1 MNEQPD
7 SKAVKPPE
15 DGPSRGADAAEIR
28 GEHPPED
35 EGKKRKRRSGWWW
48 KRAAAVS
55 LLIAAAFLAGRF
67 GCGGGDGWS
76 PGGGKGTPAVS
87 PTGTATAE
95 PAVFELVISGGDVFA
110 AGRRTPPD
118 EAARMAAE
126 SGLPVKLVYEP
137 DARTGAEDALLR
149 ALERAG
155 VKISETVRKD

>member
-1 MNEQPD
+1 MDEPD
-7 SKAVKPPE
+7 GRAVQPPE
-15 DGPSRGADAAEIR
+15 DGPSRGADEAEMR
-28 GEHPPED
+28 GERPPED
-35 EGKKRKRRSGWWW
+35 EGKKRKRRPGWWW

-55 LLIAAAFLAGRF
+55 LLALAAFLAGRF

-110 AGRRTPPD
+110 AGRKTPPD

-126 SGLPVKLVYEP
+126 SGLPVRLVYEP
-137 DARTGAEDALLR
+137 DARTGAEDALLS

-155 VKISETVRKD
+155 VKVSETVRKD